1 MKELD
6 SNAVCQHVQTFNDR
20 WVSYCVLLVKNSIVV
35 LGQAINDIEVWFDR
49 GVLA

>member
-1 MKELD
+1 MEELD

-20 WVSYCVLLVKNSIVV
+20 WFHTIVVKNSIVV
-35 LGQAINDIEVWFDR
+35 LGQAIINDIVEVWVDR